1 MNQTTSVILENRN
14 FELSIIDNQ
23 IYVVEVN
30 DVDEFKISDLEVL
43 VSMQKKMGARQL
55 PVLVI
60 CNEYASTN
68 VELLD
73 VLAKNIN
80 NPYSKAD
87 AFVIKSLAQKILAN
101 FYFRFKRP
109 ERPTHFFNDID
120 EAKKWLTQ
128 FV

>member
-1 MNQTTSVILENRN
+1 MNYISTATSKNKI
-14 FELSIIDNQ
+14 FELSISKDPL
-23 IYVVEVN
+23 YVIEVN
-30 DVDEFKISDLEVL
+30 DTDEFKVSDLELL
-43 VSMQKKMGARQL
+43 VSMQKEMGAKQL

-68 VELLD
+68 VELLNT
-73 VLAKNIN
+73 LAKNEN

-101 FYFRFKRP
+101 FYFKIKKP
-109 ERPTHFFNDID
+109 ERPTRFFNDID
-120 EAKKWLTQ
+120 EARNWLMQ

>member
-1 MNQTTSVILENRN
+1 MTYTPSISSQNKN
-14 FELSIIDNQ
+14 FELSTSDEGYYLI
-23 IYVVEVN
+23 EVN
-30 DVDEFKISDLEVL
+30 DTDEFKVSDLELL
-43 VSMQKKMGARQL
+43 VSMQRNMGGKKL

-68 VELLD
+68 IELLN
-73 VLAKNIN
+73 VLAKNEN

-87 AFVIKSLAQKILAN
+87 AFVINSLSQKLLAN
-101 FYFRFKRP
+101 FYLKFKRP

-120 EAKKWLTQ
+120 IAKNWLMQ